1 MMIVDNWNRER
12 QSEKNRKREGRVIFY
27 NKMTCATKAIYV
39 YVYIL

>member
-1 MMIVDNWNRER
+1 MSAMIVNWNRER
-12 QSEKNRKREGRVIFY
+12 REKTRREGRVIFY